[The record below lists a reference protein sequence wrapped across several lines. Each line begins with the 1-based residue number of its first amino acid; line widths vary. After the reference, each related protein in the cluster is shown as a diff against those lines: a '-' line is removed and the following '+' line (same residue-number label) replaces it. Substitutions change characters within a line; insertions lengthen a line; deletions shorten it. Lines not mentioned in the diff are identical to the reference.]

1 MFPATWLCKI
11 LISVKFEPQSSGMGL
26 ATPSLYEGEGLG
38 GAYARLW
45 QQEGANT
52 WVTVSSI

>member
-52 WVTVSSI
+52 